1 MSKKKITSPKEYL
14 KGQRKQITL
23 PSGAVFEIRKLSPIA
38 FGEVLKIM
46 GPETARDMDDIV
58 RDKIVDI
65 MKVIVPRCVVKP
77 KITLEETDDK
87 DKLSLED
94 LEMQDV
100 FALLDEVYAFSGLST
115 EDVEEKKS
123 FPKDS
128 PSTTSS

>member
-14 KGQRKQITL
+14 KGQRKKITL

-38 FGEVLKIM
+38 FGEILKIT
-46 GPETARDMDDIV
+46 GPETARDMDDVI

-77 KITLEETDDK
+77 KITLEETDDE

-115 EDVEEKKS
+115 EDTEERKS
-123 FPKDS
+123 FREDS
-128 PSTTSS
+128 PSATSS